1 MTKSLQGLISAY
13 IDWGELDKA
22 EKHIAEGDKIN
33 ENTIS
38 TWNLTRNV
46 LLGDIETKRKKFH

>member
-33 ENTIS
+33 ENTTS

-46 LLGDIETKRKKFH
+46 LLGDIETKEKFH